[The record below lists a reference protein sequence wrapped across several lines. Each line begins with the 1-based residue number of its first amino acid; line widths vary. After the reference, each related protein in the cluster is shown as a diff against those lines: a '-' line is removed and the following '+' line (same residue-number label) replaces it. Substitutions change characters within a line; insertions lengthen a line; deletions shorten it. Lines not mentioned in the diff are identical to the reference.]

1 MRGLFGICDLSRRVV
16 ALARLGTLDQWRAI
30 DEQYGADPIS
40 RAGAAAVLLTSAVC
54 LVVPRYFGQSTA
66 VVDLGWLARLT
77 ASLPY
82 PDLHGHVYWAL
93 FKLINYGL
101 LPWLCMRLCL
111 HRPLRDFGV
120 RLIES
125 RGALL
130 TYACMLLVIMP
141 CVLYASTTQAFLR
154 TYPKCAAAGDS
165 LDQLVIW
172 ELAYGLQFLM
182 LEVFF
187 RGFMIFALARVFGS
201 LAIFVMV
208 VPYAMIHLGKPL
220 PECLGSIL
228 AAVALGTIA
237 LRTGSIWG
245 GVAVHCFVAWSMD
258 VLALLQTGRLSAL
271 FGS

>member
-1 MRGLFGICDLSRRVV
+1 MRNLFGLRDLSRRVS

-30 DEQYGADPIS
+30 DLEYAADPIS
-40 RAGAAAVLLTSAVC
+40 RAGAAAVLLTSALC
-54 LVVPRYFGQSTA
+54 LVVPRYFGQSTS
-66 VVDLGWLARLT
+66 VIDFPWLARIS
-77 ASLPY
+77 AGLPY

-93 FKLINYGL
+93 FKLINYGC
-101 LPWLCMRLCL
+101 LPWLCMRFCL
-111 HRPLRDFGV
+111 QRPLRDFGV
-120 RLIES
+120 RLVES
-125 RGALL
+125 RTAIL
-130 TYACMLLVIMP
+130 TYASMLLVVMP
-141 CVLYASTTQAFLR
+141 FVLIASTTQAFLR

-165 LDQLVIW
+165 LDQLLIW

-228 AAVALGTIA
+228 AGVALGTIA

-245 GVAVHCFVAWSMD
+245 GVAVHCGVAWSMD
-258 VLALLQTGRLSAL
+258 LLALWRTGRLFDL